1 MKAKQKA
8 LQEALVC
15 IQIASLGKVPRWLR
29 GATRERGTRPGAM
42 LLADRS
48 EGLRMATRTAA
59 FTGMLFGTLL
69 LTSATHA
76 ADVKADMANAV
87 SNYVSNVITGLQA
100 VADQQPTED
109 TFREKMKGFMDATP
123 GVFGASL
130 IDTNF
135 VIRKVYYR
143 RDFLAVDFD
152 LKKVSELDYF
162 WKRMKE
168 KPAAQLSEPAHG
180 SILQP
185 RLLAMRA
192 PILDKGQFKG
202 IVSVMIHTD
211 TFLKSVGLEDCQAF
225 KITCLGK
232 LAEEKGDLPAEH
244 QEIKLTLPSTEWVIQ
259 FQK

>member
-1 MKAKQKA
+1 MKAK
-8 LQEALVC
+8 
-15 IQIASLGKVPRWLR
+15 LGIVIC
-29 GATRERGTRPGAM
+29 
-42 LLADRS
+42 
-48 EGLRMATRTAA
+48 
-59 FTGMLFGTLL
+59 GMLFVAMACST
-69 LTSATHA
+69 ARA
-76 ADVKADMANAV
+76 ADAGVMMAEAV

-100 VADQQPTED
+100 VADQQPTTE
-109 TFREKMKGFMDATP
+109 TFREKMKPFMERTP

-162 WKRMKE
+162 WKLMKE
-168 KPAAQLSEPAHG
+168 KPAPQLSEPAHG
-180 SILQP
+180 SIVQP
-185 RLLAMRA
+185 RLLAMRC
-192 PILDKGQFKG
+192 PILADGKFKG

-211 TFLKSVGLEDCQAF
+211 AFLKAVGLDACRAF

-232 LAEEKGDLPAEH
+232 MAEEKGELGAEH